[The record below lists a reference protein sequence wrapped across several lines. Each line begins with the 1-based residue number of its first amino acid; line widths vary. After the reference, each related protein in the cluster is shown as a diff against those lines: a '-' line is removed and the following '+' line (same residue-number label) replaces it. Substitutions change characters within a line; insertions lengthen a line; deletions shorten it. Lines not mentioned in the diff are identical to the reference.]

1 MPRTAGSFLFD
12 LLRTAYMHNE
22 RDRKDP
28 RAAGEWS
35 QTDNWVILAH
45 EPLLFRSAIPDV
57 TMTTVLR
64 NPIDA
69 ISSQILKSSY
79 GFSPKTIA
87 GRPEIVDG
95 NIAFLRDNKEEH
107 LQESLYQECRM
118 WEGYTY
124 GATISIDSIVPFTF
138 EQVTQ
143 DTEEVLS
150 SIYSLSGGSSNYRQ
164 MTKDDIAAHTE
175 NNLIYLNQNIVQTT
189 GAANA
194 LPAEKPQEYY
204 IIREAVEKYH
214 MLPKLLDDYEK
225 AKEAFCKR
233 HKDLGILQDYSF

>member
-1 MPRTAGSFLFD
+1 
-12 LLRTAYMHNE
+12 MHND
-22 RDRKDP
+22 RDMKDP
-28 RAAGEWS
+28 RSAGEWS
-35 QTDNWVILAH
+35 QTDSWIILAH
-45 EPLLFRSAIPDV
+45 EPLLFRSAIPEV

-64 NPIDA
+64 NPVDA
-69 ISSQILKSSY
+69 IASQILKSSY

-95 NIAFLRDNKEEH
+95 NVAFLRDNKEEH

-124 GATISIDSIVPFTF
+124 GSTIFVDSIVPFTF

-143 DTEEVLS
+143 NTENVLS
-150 SIYSLSGGSSNYRQ
+150 SIYEISGGSPNHKH
-164 MTKDDIAAHTE
+164 MDKDAIAIHTK
-175 NNLIYLNQNIVQTT
+175 NNLDFLKNNVVQTT

-194 LPAEKPQEYY
+194 LPAEKPEEYY
-204 IIREAVEKYH
+204 VIREAVEKYY

-225 AKEAFCKR
+225 AKEAFSKR
-233 HKDLGILQDYSF
+233 HKDLGILQLNS

>member
-12 LLRTAYMHNE
+12 LLRTTYMHND

-28 RAAGEWS
+28 RSAGEWS
-35 QTDNWVILAH
+35 QTDSWVILAH
-45 EPLLFRSAIPDV
+45 EPLLFRSVIPGV

-64 NPIDA
+64 NPVDA

-124 GATISIDSIVPFTF
+124 GATLSINSIVPFTF

-143 DTEEVLS
+143 NTESVLAN
-150 SIYSLSGGSSNYRQ
+150 IYNLSGESSNYRK
-164 MTKDDIAAHTE
+164 MTKGDITTHTE
-175 NNLIYLNQNIVQTT
+175 NNLIFLKDNVVQTT

-194 LPAEKPQEYY
+194 LPAEKPEEYY

-214 MLPKLLDDYEK
+214 MMPKLLDDYEK
-225 AKEAFCKR
+225 AKKAFYER
-233 HKDLGILQDYSF
+233 HKDLGIL